1 MFVYSNAPRISALST
16 RYVRCTVSATDQ
28 GTLVD
33 PTSGTVFFAFLPNE
47 GDEYPVS
54 GDWKVGAWETA
65 GDQYYARCLVGP
77 DGAAPLDADD
87 YHVWIKVVLSPETVV
102 ERVGGLTIY

>member
-1 MFVYSNAPRISALST
+1 MFIYSNAPRISALST

-28 GTLVD
+28 GTLVN
-33 PTSGTVFFAFLPNE
+33 PTSGTVHFAFLP
-47 GDEYPVS
+47 DDSDPVS
-54 GDWKVGAWETA
+54 GDWKVGTWETA

-77 DGAAPLDADD
+77 AGAAPLAADD